1 MFNVFFEKLM
11 KKCHDPGDDKQ
22 ICQKTGEGKNLDEG
36 DWKTLEISYD
46 STKISWED
54 QIFHTEN
61 INDDDTDDAADVVVE
76 AKETFRS
83 PRTLMIHYVS
93 TCLPLGSE

>member
-1 MFNVFFEKLM
+1 M
-11 KKCHDPGDDKQ
+11 KKYDDPRDDKL
-22 ICQKTGEGKNLDEG
+22 ICQKTGEGKNLDGG
-36 DWKTLEISYD
+36 DWKTLEIFYD

-54 QIFHTEN
+54 QIFYTEN
-61 INDDDTDDAADVVVE
+61 INDDDTDDDAAADDVVVE

-83 PRTLMIHYVS
+83 PRTLVIHYVS